1 MLMLDALQM
10 TATTAKQRER
20 HYHWVHCP
28 HSAAVALTAV
38 AIVALG

>member
-1 MLMLDALQM
+1 MLDALQM

-20 HYHWVHCP
+20 HYRWAHYP
-28 HSAAVALTAV
+28 HSVVVALTAV